1 MDRRFS
7 CVGSVRDKCSAILH
21 GKKTALQD
29 VALPSSLQ
37 CSCGK
42 GAWASCVYPPVN
54 YLVDANL
61 QHRRPSSYLSDAFDG
76 SRQARAY
83 TDAVCRRVRKAG
95 QVRPTKLSP
104 LHSPPFQR
112 SLCCSG
118 KSGRL
123 WSGGGGG
130 WRTCPAFLN
139 LQQIIR
145 FLVYRGTARS
155 TE

>member
-42 GAWASCVYPPVN
+42 GAWVSCVYPPVN

-95 QVRPTKLSP
+95 QVRPTKLSACHNLWFPP
-104 LHSPPFQR
+104 LHSPSFQR

-123 WSGGGGG
+123 WSGGGGVMESMS
-130 WRTCPAFLN
+130 CF
-139 LQQIIR
+139 
-145 FLVYRGTARS
+145 S
-155 TE
+155 